1 MMHSLGRWKIRHGA
15 VAAAGALALSVAG
28 YAAPAGAAPAMPAA
42 ALPGSVSPRPAA
54 GTPELVPAPKNGK
67 DQIRQM
73 VQCGDT
79 MYAVGSFSSVV
90 QGGSTI
96 PRTNVF
102 SFSATAPYTITSWA
116 PAVNGIV
123 NSIAFNGT
131 DCADAY
137 IGGDFSSINGTAV
150 TDIAEIDTT
159 AGDVVP
165 GFGTSTAG
173 GQVETLLAVDN
184 HLLVGG
190 HFTWINGSHADPY
203 FASVSPAT
211 GKDDGFVHLQI
222 SGFYH
227 YCNTSGSCT
236 TDTSSSVYNQ
246 QLSHGGTLDLV
257 EGDFTSVGGLA
268 RQQIFMLNLATSPA
282 TVTGWTSPEWDGSKG
297 NLPGGYPYQC
307 MPVEAFYIRTAAWSP
322 DDQTVYIAT
331 TGNHPWN
338 TPGGTTPREG
348 LCDAVAAFPATQTS
362 VLHEWVEYSGCDS
375 YFAVAADN
383 ATVYAAGHPRWAENV
398 SGCNHA
404 GPGAIPDPGLQGLS
418 ASAGQVEV
426 NSSDRGVYS
435 MSRANADNM
444 LITGNGLWISS
455 TNRFG
460 SQFCGSK
467 PGHAGLCF
475 LPYS

>member
-1 MMHSLGRWKIRHGA
+1 M
-15 VAAAGALALSVAG
+15 
-28 YAAPAGAAPAMPAA
+28 
-42 ALPGSVSPRPAA
+42 
-54 GTPELVPAPKNGK
+54 
-67 DQIRQM
+67 
-73 VQCGDT
+73 
-79 MYAVGSFSSVV
+79 
-90 QGGSTI
+90 
-96 PRTNVF
+96 
-102 SFSATAPYTITSWA
+102 
-116 PAVNGIV
+116 
-123 NSIAFNGT
+123 
-131 DCADAY
+131 
-137 IGGDFSSINGTAV
+137 
-150 TDIAEIDTT
+150 
-159 AGDVVP
+159 
-165 GFGTSTAG
+165 
-173 GQVETLLAVDN
+173 
-184 HLLVGG
+184 
-190 HFTWINGSHADPY
+190 
-203 FASVSPAT
+203 
-211 GKDDGFVHLQI
+211 
-222 SGFYH
+222 
-227 YCNTSGSCT
+227 
-236 TDTSSSVYNQ
+236 YNQ

-282 TVTGWTSPEWDGSKG
+282 TVTGWTSPEWDGSDG

-322 DDQTVYIAT
+322 DDQTVYLAT

-348 LCDAVAAFPATQTS
+348 LCDAVSAFPATQTS

-404 GPGAIPDPGLQGLS
+404 GPGAIPDPGLQGLG

-444 LITGNGLWISS
+444 LITGSGLWISS